1 MEDFVCSVV
10 CAKINRK
17 EGRGE
22 GGGADEDGRREK
34 GGERARKQSRSVA
47 RFSDLQWP
55 LQGGPDGVYNQE
67 DLSVGISEKI
77 RDCFSLRRRIIFQ
90 EAITQRISST

>member
-1 MEDFVCSVV
+1 MFCV

-17 EGRGE
+17 EGG

-34 GGERARKQSRSVA
+34 GERARKQSRSVA
-47 RFSDLQWP
+47 RFSDLRWP
-55 LQGGPDGVYNQE
+55 LQRGCGGVSNQG

>member
-1 MEDFVCSVV
+1 MEDFVCSVPV
-10 CAKINRK
+10 QKLIGRK
-17 EGRGE
+17 GGGRGQEQMRME
-22 GGGADEDGRREK
+22 GGRR
-34 GGERARKQSRSVA
+34 GERARKQSRSVA
-47 RFSDLQWP
+47 RFSDLHWP
-55 LQGGPDGVYNQE
+55 LQRGCDGVYNQE